1 MESLRRYKT
10 IAFALAYS
18 MGLAVLL
25 YGQLRDWAYDD
36 PFITFRYAENLARGL
51 GFVYNSGERVLSTTT
66 PLFALLLAALSRSGL
81 DLPHLANLIGALS
94 LALGGLALWDL
105 ARTWKT
111 PLVGW
116 VGLLLYPSFSLLLTT
131 LGSEMPLYLA
141 FCLGA
146 FAFYARQTYHLTA
159 LFIALAGSVGCAVTL
174 GRELA
179 GRGWLQPWQK
189 MALLVFL
196 LAIMLA
202 GAQIILVMITS
213 YPYGHLIPGRYLLTL
228 VIPLSTF
235 LALGLRQL
243 CPRAL
248 RPWLV
253 QALVA
258 DLILFDVLSLSFML
272 IPYYYG

>member
-18 MGLAVLL
+18 MGLAILL

-66 PLFALLLAALSRSGL
+66 PLFALLLAVLSHSGL

-146 FAFYARQTYHLTA
+146 FAFYARRRYHLTA
-159 LFIALAGSVGCAVTL
+159 LFIALAVLTRADGALVGVILAADYLIQTRRPSPGQRFCLSWSSPSPGSYSRLGILDHRCRRLWLRSSIREAWRSASVL
-174 GRELA
+174 GRA
-179 GRGWLQPWQK
+179 
-189 MALLVFL
+189 
-196 LAIMLA
+196 
-202 GAQIILVMITS
+202 
-213 YPYGHLIPGRYLLTL
+213 
-228 VIPLSTF
+228 
-235 LALGLRQL
+235 
-243 CPRAL
+243 C
-248 RPWLV
+248 
-253 QALVA
+253 
-258 DLILFDVLSLSFML
+258 
-272 IPYYYG
+272 